1 MVMSNKITLHLYTLS
16 LLTVL
21 KAYKRKSMEKLC
33 CTRIEVDEKLIK
45 DAIDLLDNED
55 IHLKR
60 QARFF
65 SLFGNEVRLK
75 IVRLLSVFRRMCVCD
90 LSDVLGMKQSPVS
103 QHLRKLKDGGILI
116 SKREGMTIFYMINP
130 SAMDEVKKFIKDE

>member
-1 MVMSNKITLHLYTLS
+1 M
-16 LLTVL
+16 
-21 KAYKRKSMEKLC
+21 
-33 CTRIEVDEKLIK
+33 
-45 DAIDLLDNED
+45 LDNED

-65 SLFGNEVRLK
+65 SLFGNEVRLN

-90 LSDVLGMKQSPVS
+90 LSDVLGMKQSLIS
-103 QHLRKLKDGGILI
+103 QYLRKLKDGGILI

-130 SAMDEVKKFIKDE
+130 SAMDEVKKCIKDE